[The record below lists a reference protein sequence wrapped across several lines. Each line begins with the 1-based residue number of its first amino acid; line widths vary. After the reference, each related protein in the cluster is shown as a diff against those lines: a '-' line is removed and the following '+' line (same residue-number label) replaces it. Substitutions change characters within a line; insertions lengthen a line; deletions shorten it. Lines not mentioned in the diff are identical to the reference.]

1 MNQKII
7 DNKHGFAIFPSVKI
21 MNFVTDNDGTKTL
34 KWIKHLIFGDWIGLN
49 LGPDGQPVFEVHNN
63 IQYVSVRGRNCSGL
77 IEPHEIQP
85 NRILELNFVDVGQG
99 DGCHVVTPE
108 NKHYII
114 DAGASDNMFRYL
126 KWRFN
131 LNKAGNF
138 PPPMDVVISHSDE
151 DHYAGFTKIFEHTK
165 EGRKTFNI
173 KNVYHNGMVEKSGT
187 HPSTLGTLVTSQNK
201 SYITDLCQSEA
212 DYQARVT
219 SQPLK
224 HGQYIKMLQ
233 KTTADKIGIWAG
245 LPGLD
250 TDSTKMEILGPVTQ
264 DVLGKPG
271 LPVFGSNKGKTKNGH
286 SVILKLT
293 VGKVKMLLGGDLNEP
308 AEDHLM
314 KHYTGADL
322 PLLRKGLKSADP
334 VKRLNAGNAIRAAV
348 LQARTVFQTDI
359 AKSCHHG
366 SSDFTSEFM
375 DALNPIATV
384 ISSGDEEPHCHPR
397 PDTLGTIGKYSRGLR
412 SLIFSTELA
421 RSTPEFLKKTQNS
434 NTSAP
439 ITKERLVT
447 VYGMINVRTD
457 GEKIIIAQ
465 KLEAPADR
473 GAWDI
478 HEITWNSALNEFEYL
493 F

>member
-1 MNQKII
+1 MDQKII

-21 MNFVTDNDGTKTL
+21 MNFVTDDDGTKKL
-34 KWIKHLIFGDWIGLN
+34 KWVKHLIFGDWIGLN
-49 LGPDGQPVFEVHNN
+49 LGPDGQPVYEVHNN
-63 IQYVSVRGRNCSGL
+63 IQYVNVRGRNCSGL

-126 KWRFN
+126 RWRFN

-173 KNVYHNGMVEKSGT
+173 KKVYHNGMVEKSGT
-187 HPSTLGTLVTSQNK
+187 HPSTLGTLIASQNK

-212 DYQARVT
+212 DYQARIV

-233 KTTADKIGIWAG
+233 KTTAEKIGIWAG
-245 LPGLD
+245 LPDLD
-250 TDSTKMEILGPVTQ
+250 TDSIKMEILGPVAQ
-264 DVLGKPG
+264 DVMGKAA
-271 LPVFGSNKGKTKNGH
+271 LPVFGGNKGKTKNGH

-322 PLLRKGLKSADP
+322 PVLRKGLKSPDP
-334 VKRLNAGNAIRAAV
+334 VQRQNAENAIHAAV

-434 NTSAP
+434 NTAAP

-465 KLEAPADR
+465 KLEAAADR

-478 HEITWNSALNEFEYL
+478 HEITWNSVLNEFEYL